1 MLSRAAHAAPPLGAP
16 LFEPDIISSRKGV
29 LEAELVAQAAT
40 RVVGG
45 IPRPVLTFNG
55 TVPGPTLFVEPGD
68 LLRIRLVNQLPE
80 GTNIHTHGL
89 HVSGMGNGDNM
100 MIHVMP
106 GESFDY
112 EIPLRSNATEGM
124 NWYHPHVHH
133 HTGQQIFSGM
143 FGTLFTQPKGEGRIP
158 KDISRDRVI
167 TLSTS
172 FWTPDGDIASGT
184 RTSQARQIRLVNG
197 EINPTIDIAPGET
210 QRWRFVNTSMNHVFR
225 LTLDGHT
232 MTRVAADGM
241 PYTAALELT
250 ELRLAAG
257 QRADVLVTGGEAGM
271 HALRVLPFD
280 FGFGVVS
287 VEDTLAT
294 VVCGGEGVTPTPV
307 NLNKLFAPRTDL
319 RKFKVDKRRTL
330 TFTTAGGFAIDG
342 KPFDPNRIDQV
353 CEIGALE
360 QWTIKNPTGLTHPF
374 HIHVNPFQ
382 VVSVNGTSVDT
393 RSYEDTVL
401 VDKLGGEVTF
411 LTRFEHFLGRVI
423 YHCHFGNHSDLGM
436 MGQAWVVPRGCG
448 TSPIVPV

>member
-1 MLSRAAHAAPPLGAP
+1 
-16 LFEPDIISSRKGV
+16 
-29 LEAELVAQAAT
+29 
-40 RVVGG
+40 
-45 IPRPVLTFNG
+45 
-55 TVPGPTLFVEPGD
+55 
-68 LLRIRLVNQLPE
+68 
-80 GTNIHTHGL
+80 
-89 HVSGMGNGDNM
+89 MGNADNM

-184 RTSQARQIRLVNG
+184 RTSQARRIRLVNG

-257 QRADVLVTGGEAGM
+257 QRAM
-271 HALRVLPFD
+271 
-280 FGFGVVS
+280 S
-287 VEDTLAT
+287 
-294 VVCGGEGVTPTPV
+294 
-307 NLNKLFAPRTDL
+307 
-319 RKFKVDKRRTL
+319 
-330 TFTTAGGFAIDG
+330 
-342 KPFDPNRIDQV
+342 
-353 CEIGALE
+353 
-360 QWTIKNPTGLTHPF
+360 W
-374 HIHVNPFQ
+374 
-382 VVSVNGTSVDT
+382 
-393 RSYEDTVL
+393 
-401 VDKLGGEVTF
+401 
-411 LTRFEHFLGRVI
+411 
-423 YHCHFGNHSDLGM
+423 
-436 MGQAWVVPRGCG
+436 
-448 TSPIVPV
+448 